1 MTQLPN
7 NPIRPPTG
15 PPYPKGGGGSTP
27 TAGTR
32 SSGFVNIPV
41 SNGGVFAQ
49 AQIALY
55 PCFNINTQQVE
66 FHAWDP
72 TQGFNDPLAS
82 SEYFWRYEQIP
93 GIQGS
98 SGGYRSPTIRRLI
111 VTYRDLG
118 QVTTTWTITGSN
130 DLGQVVSKSVGVSWG
145 NKVPT
150 LRLMTTKVDIMF
162 TCIMPQISVFRDKN
176 AGPLSIAQMF
186 PVGTVEETQV

>member
-1 MTQLPN
+1 MTQLPT
-7 NPIRPPTG
+7 PIPKPPLG
-15 PPYPKGGGGSTP
+15 PPFPKGGGGSTP

-32 SSGFVNIPV
+32 STGFVNIPA

-55 PCFNINTQQVE
+55 PCFNVNTQQVE

-72 TQGFNDPLAS
+72 TQGYNDPLAS

-93 GIQGS
+93 GMEGS
-98 SGGYRSPTIRRLI
+98 SGGYRQPTIRRLI

-118 QVTTTWTITGSN
+118 QVTTTWTITVSN
-130 DLGQVVSKSVGVSWG
+130 DQGQVKSNSVSIGWG
-145 NKVPT
+145 NKIPT
-150 LRLMTTKVDIMF
+150 GRLMTTAIDIVM
-162 TCIMPQISVFRDKN
+162 TGMMPQISVFRDKN

-186 PVGTVEETQV
+186 PVGEVETTRL

>member
-1 MTQLPN
+1 MAQPVIP
-7 NPIRPPTG
+7 PIRPPNG
-15 PPYPKGGGGSTP
+15 PPFPKGGGGSTP

-49 AQIALY
+49 GQIALY

-66 FHAWDP
+66 FHAFDP
-72 TQGFNDPLAS
+72 TQGYNDPLAS
-82 SEYFWRYEQIP
+82 SEYFWRYEK
-93 GIQGS
+93 IQGMEGS
-98 SGGYRSPTIRRLI
+98 SGGYRQPTIRRLI

-130 DLGQVVSKSVGVSWG
+130 DLGKVVSNSVSVGWG

-150 LRLMTTKVDIMF
+150 GRLMTTAINIVL
-162 TCIMPQISVFRDKN
+162 TCMMPQISVFRDKN

-186 PVGTVEETQV
+186 PVGTIEETKL

>member
-1 MTQLPN
+1 MA
-7 NPIRPPTG
+7 RPPIIPG
-15 PPYPKGGGGSTP
+15 PPFPHNGGGGSTP

-93 GIQGS
+93 GMEGS
-98 SGGYRSPTIRRLI
+98 SGGFRQPTIRRLI
-111 VTYRDLG
+111 VTFRDLG

-130 DLGQVVSKSVGVSWG
+130 DLGQVVSKSVGIGWG

-150 LRLMTTKVDIMF
+150 FRLMTVAINIVL
-162 TCIMPQISVFRDKN
+162 TCMMPQISVFRDKN

-186 PVGTVEETQV
+186 PVGEVEATKL